1 MKKKAVYI
9 DEICYPSIFTA
20 AIDMEMSYPHL
31 YEALHKNDGAPTVYG
46 GHIVML
52 SAWLSAH
59 PEYEIGDKP

>member
-1 MKKKAVYI
+1 
-9 DEICYPSIFTA
+9 
-20 AIDMEMSYPHL
+20 MEMSYPHL